1 MTRGFGESRRG
12 ALQSGPFDH
21 GMITGR
27 TRFTQ
32 NGSSDPPSGGEGA
45 PPRQRPPC
53 PATGGGRKEV
63 GLLPPL
69 GARRTPH
76 RRWQRRAARSVL
88 LAVIL
93 MPLTVLST
101 GSLTA
106 QATPTASRL
115 EEQLDQ
121 LNRESDQLV
130 EQYNQSNEALK
141 RIRRSLEGLRAQA
154 SGAEADVRKLQAVL
168 GARASAAYVQGAGS
182 AVAAV
187 LGSDDPAAAIARVQV
202 LELLAANDGDLMDQL
217 GVAGKAL
224 GERQR
229 DLVAAERSQAAEVDR
244 LAAKKAEV
252 ERAADKTRALL
263 ARMRAAD
270 RPSTPSRPSDPV
282 APPPSG
288 GGGGGSGSAAAV
300 VVAYARAQVGK
311 PYCYGGSGP
320 GCFDCSGLTL
330 MAWRQARV
338 SLPHSSAA
346 QYNVGRRI
354 SAGELQP
361 GDLIFYYSPISHVSV
376 YIGGGQR
383 ISATHTGDYVR
394 VQSLG
399 SSIVGYARPNG

>member
-1 MTRGFGESRRG
+1 ML
-12 ALQSGPFDH
+12 AA
-21 GMITGR
+21 I
-27 TRFTQ
+27 
-32 NGSSDPPSGGEGA
+32 
-45 PPRQRPPC
+45 
-53 PATGGGRKEV
+53 
-63 GLLPPL
+63 LLP
-69 GARRTPH
+69 
-76 RRWQRRAARSVL
+76 
-88 LAVIL
+88 
-93 MPLTVLST
+93 LTLLST
-101 GSLTA
+101 GSNTTA
-106 QATPTASRL
+106 LATPASPARL
-115 EEQLDQ
+115 EDQLDQ

-130 EQYNQSNEALK
+130 EQYNQSNEALA
-141 RIRRSLEGLRAQA
+141 RIKRSLKGLRSQA
-154 SGAEADVRKLQAVL
+154 NGAEEDLRRLRTVL

-202 LELLAANDGDLMDQL
+202 LDLLAAHDGDLMDQL
-217 GVAGKAL
+217 GVAGKAFD
-224 GERQR
+224 ERR
-229 DLVAAERSQAAEVDR
+229 RNLVAAEKAQAAEVDR

-270 RPSTPSRPSDPV
+270 RPSAPSQPSGPV

-300 VVAYARAQVGK
+300 VAYVRAQVGK

-320 GCFDCSGLTL
+320 GCFDCSGLTM
-330 MAWRQARV
+330 MAWRQAGV
-338 SLPHSSAA
+338 SLPHSSAS

-399 SSIVGYARPNG
+399 SSIVGYARPSG

>member
-1 MTRGFGESRRG
+1 
-12 ALQSGPFDH
+12 
-21 GMITGR
+21 
-27 TRFTQ
+27 
-32 NGSSDPPSGGEGA
+32 
-45 PPRQRPPC
+45 
-53 PATGGGRKEV
+53 
-63 GLLPPL
+63 LPPL

-76 RRWQRRAARSVL
+76 RRWPRHAARSVL
-88 LAVIL
+88 VAAFLL
-93 MPLTVLST
+93 PLTVLST
-101 GSLTA
+101 GLLTA
-106 QATPTASRL
+106 SATPATSTRL
-115 EEQLDQ
+115 EDQLDRQ
-121 LNRESDQLV
+121 NREADALV

-141 RIRRSLEGLRAQA
+141 KIRRTLKGLRAEA
-154 SGAEADVRKLQAVL
+154 SGAEDDLRKLQATL
-168 GARASAAYVQGAGS
+168 GARASAAYTQGAGS

-202 LELLAANDGDLMDQL
+202 LDLLAAHDGDLMDQL
-217 GVAGKAL
+217 GVAGQAFD
-224 GERQR
+224 ERQR
-229 DLVAAERSQAAEVDR
+229 NLVAAEKAQAAEVER

-270 RPSTPSRPSDPV
+270 RPAAPSAPSSPV

-288 GGGGGSGSAAAV
+288 GGGGGSGSAAAA
-300 VVAYARAQVGK
+300 VAYARAQVGK

-330 MAWRQARV
+330 MAWAQAGV
-338 SLPHSSAA
+338 SLPHSSAS

-354 SAGELQP
+354 SASELQP
-361 GDLIFYYSPISHVSV
+361 GDLIFYYSPISHVSI

>member
-1 MTRGFGESRRG
+1 
-12 ALQSGPFDH
+12 
-21 GMITGR
+21 
-27 TRFTQ
+27 
-32 NGSSDPPSGGEGA
+32 
-45 PPRQRPPC
+45 
-53 PATGGGRKEV
+53 
-63 GLLPPL
+63 LPPL
-69 GARRTPH
+69 GARRPPH
-76 RRWQRRAARSVL
+76 RRWPRRAVQGVL
-88 LAVIL
+88 LAAVL
-93 MPLTVLST
+93 VPLTVLST
-101 GSLTA
+101 GSNTTA
-106 QATPTASRL
+106 QATPASSARL
-115 EEQLDQ
+115 EDQLNR

-130 EQYNQSNEALK
+130 EQYNQSNEALQ
-141 RIRRSLEGLRAQA
+141 RIRRSLKGLQAQA

-224 GERQR
+224 GERRR
-229 DLVAAERSQAAEVDR
+229 DLVAAEKAQAAEVDR

-263 ARMRAAD
+263 ARMRAVD
-270 RPSTPSRPSDPV
+270 RASVPSRPSTPV

-288 GGGGGSGSAAAV
+288 GGGGGGGGSAGA

-320 GCFDCSGLTL
+320 GCFDCSGLTM
-330 MAWRQARV
+330 MAWRQAGV
-338 SLPHSSAA
+338 SLPHSSSA

-354 SAGELQP
+354 SASELRP
-361 GDLIFYYSPISHVSV
+361 GDLVFYYSPISHVSV
-376 YIGGGQR
+376 YIGNGQR

-399 SSIVGYARPNG
+399 SSIVGYARPSG

>member
-1 MTRGFGESRRG
+1 
-12 ALQSGPFDH
+12 
-21 GMITGR
+21 
-27 TRFTQ
+27 
-32 NGSSDPPSGGEGA
+32 
-45 PPRQRPPC
+45 
-53 PATGGGRKEV
+53 
-63 GLLPPL
+63 LPPL
-69 GARRTPH
+69 GARRPPH
-76 RRWQRRAARSVL
+76 RRWPRRAVRSVL
-88 LAVIL
+88 LAAIL
-93 MPLTVLST
+93 VPLTVLST
-101 GSLTA
+101 GPTTA
-106 QATPTASRL
+106 QATPTSSARL
-115 EEQLDQ
+115 EDQLDQ
-121 LNRESDQLV
+121 LNREADQLV

-141 RIRRSLEGLRAQA
+141 RIRRSLKGLETQA
-154 SGAEADVRKLQAVL
+154 SGAEADVRKLKAVL

-229 DLVAAERSQAAEVDR
+229 DLVAAEKAQAAEVDR

-270 RPSTPSRPSDPV
+270 RSSVPSRPSGPV

-288 GGGGGSGSAAAV
+288 GGGGGGGSASA

-320 GCFDCSGLTL
+320 GCFDCSGLTM
-330 MAWRQARV
+330 MAWRQAGI
-338 SLPHSSAA
+338 SLPHSSAS

-361 GDLIFYYSPISHVSV
+361 GDLVFYYSPISHVSV
-376 YIGGGQR
+376 YIGNGQR

>member
-1 MTRGFGESRRG
+1 
-12 ALQSGPFDH
+12 
-21 GMITGR
+21 
-27 TRFTQ
+27 
-32 NGSSDPPSGGEGA
+32 
-45 PPRQRPPC
+45 
-53 PATGGGRKEV
+53 
-63 GLLPPL
+63 LPPL

-76 RRWQRRAARSVL
+76 RRWPRRAARSVL
-88 LAVIL
+88 LAAIL
-93 MPLTVLST
+93 LPLTVLSA
-101 GSLTA
+101 GSNTTA
-106 QATPTASRL
+106 QATPASSARL
-115 EEQLDQ
+115 EDQLDQ
-121 LNRESDQLV
+121 LNREADQLV

-141 RIRRSLEGLRAQA
+141 RIRRSLKGLRAQA
-154 SGAEADVRKLQAVL
+154 SGAQADVRKLQAVL

-229 DLVAAERSQAAEVDR
+229 GLVAAEKAQAAEVDR
-244 LAAKKAEV
+244 LAAKKAQV

-270 RPSTPSRPSDPV
+270 RASVPSRPSAPPV

-288 GGGGGSGSAAAV
+288 GGGGGGGGAAA

-320 GCFDCSGLTL
+320 GCFDCSGLTM
-330 MAWRQARV
+330 MAWRQAGV

-354 SAGELQP
+354 SASELQP

-376 YIGGGQR
+376 YIGNGQR

>member
-1 MTRGFGESRRG
+1 
-12 ALQSGPFDH
+12 
-21 GMITGR
+21 
-27 TRFTQ
+27 
-32 NGSSDPPSGGEGA
+32 
-45 PPRQRPPC
+45 
-53 PATGGGRKEV
+53 
-63 GLLPPL
+63 
-69 GARRTPH
+69 
-76 RRWQRRAARSVL
+76 VL
-88 LAVIL
+88 LAAVL
-93 MPLTVLST
+93 VPLTVLST
-101 GSLTA
+101 GPTTA
-106 QATPTASRL
+106 QATPTSSARL
-115 EEQLDQ
+115 EDQLDQ
-121 LNRESDQLV
+121 LNREADQLV

-141 RIRRSLEGLRAQA
+141 RIRRSLKGLQTQA

-229 DLVAAERSQAAEVDR
+229 DLVAAEKAQAAEVDR

-270 RPSTPSRPSDPV
+270 RSSVPSRPSAPV

-288 GGGGGSGSAAAV
+288 GGGGGGGGSAAAV
-300 VVAYARAQVGK
+300 VAYVRAQVGK

-320 GCFDCSGLTL
+320 GCFDCSGLTM
-330 MAWRQARV
+330 MAWRQAGV
-338 SLPHSSAA
+338 SLPHSSAS
-346 QYNVGRRI
+346 QYSVGRRV

-376 YIGGGQR
+376 YIGNGQR

-399 SSIVGYARPNG
+399 SSIVGFARPNG

>member
-1 MTRGFGESRRG
+1 
-12 ALQSGPFDH
+12 
-21 GMITGR
+21 
-27 TRFTQ
+27 
-32 NGSSDPPSGGEGA
+32 
-45 PPRQRPPC
+45 
-53 PATGGGRKEV
+53 
-63 GLLPPL
+63 
-69 GARRTPH
+69 
-76 RRWQRRAARSVL
+76 VL
-88 LAVIL
+88 LAAIL

-101 GSLTA
+101 GSNTTA
-106 QATPTASRL
+106 VAAPTSSARL
-115 EEQLDQ
+115 EDQLDQ
-121 LNRESDQLV
+121 LNRQADQLV

-141 RIRRSLEGLRAQA
+141 RLQRAHKALRAQA
-154 SGAEADVRKLQAVL
+154 SGARADVRKLQAVL

-187 LGSDDPAAAIARVQV
+187 LGSDDPNAAIDRVQV
-202 LELLAANDGDLMDQL
+202 LDLLANRDGDLMDQL
-217 GVAGKAL
+217 WVAGKAL
-224 GERQR
+224 DARQGE
-229 DLVAAERSQAAEVDR
+229 LVAAEKAQAAEVDR

-288 GGGGGSGSAAAV
+288 GGGGGASGSAAA

-311 PYCYGGSGP
+311 PYCYGGSGSA
-320 GCFDCSGLTL
+320 CFDCSGLTM
-330 MAWRQARV
+330 MAWQQAGV

-346 QYNVGRRI
+346 QYSVGRRV

-376 YIGGGQR
+376 YIGNGQR

-399 SSIVGYARPNG
+399 SSIVGFARPNG

>member
-1 MTRGFGESRRG
+1 
-12 ALQSGPFDH
+12 
-21 GMITGR
+21 
-27 TRFTQ
+27 
-32 NGSSDPPSGGEGA
+32 
-45 PPRQRPPC
+45 
-53 PATGGGRKEV
+53 
-63 GLLPPL
+63 
-69 GARRTPH
+69 
-76 RRWQRRAARSVL
+76 VL
-88 LAVIL
+88 LAAIL
-93 MPLTVLST
+93 VPLTVLST
-101 GSLTA
+101 GSNTTA
-106 QATPTASRL
+106 QATPASSARL
-115 EEQLDQ
+115 EDQLNQ
-121 LNRESDQLV
+121 LNREADQLV

-141 RIRRSLEGLRAQA
+141 RIRRSLKGLQAQA

-229 DLVAAERSQAAEVDR
+229 DLVAAEKAQAAEVDR

-252 ERAADKTRALL
+252 ERAAGKTRALL
-263 ARMRAAD
+263 ARMRAVD
-270 RPSTPSRPSDPV
+270 RASVPSRPATPV

-288 GGGGGSGSAAAV
+288 GGGGGGGGGGSAAA

-320 GCFDCSGLTL
+320 GCFDCSGLTM
-330 MAWRQARV
+330 MAWRQAGV

-354 SAGELQP
+354 SSGELRP
-361 GDLIFYYSPISHVSV
+361 GDLVFYYSPISHVSV
-376 YIGGGQR
+376 YIGNGQR

-399 SSIVGYARPNG
+399 TSIAGYARPSG

>member
-1 MTRGFGESRRG
+1 M
-12 ALQSGPFDH
+12 L
-21 GMITGR
+21 
-27 TRFTQ
+27 
-32 NGSSDPPSGGEGA
+32 
-45 PPRQRPPC
+45 
-53 PATGGGRKEV
+53 
-63 GLLPPL
+63 
-69 GARRTPH
+69 
-76 RRWQRRAARSVL
+76 AA
-88 LAVIL
+88 IL
-93 MPLTVLST
+93 VPLTLLST
-101 GSLTA
+101 GSNTTA
-106 QATPTASRL
+106 LATPASPARL
-115 EEQLDQ
+115 EDQLDQ
-121 LNRESDQLV
+121 LNREADQLV

-141 RIRRSLEGLRAQA
+141 RIKRSLKGLRGQ
-154 SGAEADVRKLQAVL
+154 ADVAEEDLRKLRAVL
-168 GARASAAYVQGAGS
+168 GARASAAYIQGAGS

-202 LELLAANDGDLMDQL
+202 LDLLAAHDGDLMDQL
-217 GVAGKAL
+217 GVAGKSFD
-224 GERQR
+224 ERHR
-229 DLVAAERSQAAEVDR
+229 NLVAAQKAQAAEVDR

-263 ARMRAAD
+263 SRMRAAD
-270 RPSTPSRPSDPV
+270 RPAAPSQPSGPV

-288 GGGGGSGSAAAV
+288 GGGGGSGSAAA

-320 GCFDCSGLTL
+320 GCFDCSGLTM
-330 MAWRQARV
+330 MAWRQAGV
-338 SLPHSSAA
+338 SLPHSSAS

-354 SAGELQP
+354 SASELQP

>member
-1 MTRGFGESRRG
+1 M
-12 ALQSGPFDH
+12 
-21 GMITGR
+21 
-27 TRFTQ
+27 
-32 NGSSDPPSGGEGA
+32 
-45 PPRQRPPC
+45 
-53 PATGGGRKEV
+53 
-63 GLLPPL
+63 PPL
-69 GARRTPH
+69 GARRPPH
-76 RRWQRRAARSVL
+76 RRWPRRAVRSVL
-88 LAVIL
+88 LAAIL
-93 MPLTVLST
+93 VPLTVLST
-101 GSLTA
+101 GPTTA
-106 QATPTASRL
+106 QATPTSSARL
-115 EEQLDQ
+115 EDQLDQ
-121 LNRESDQLV
+121 LNREADQLV

-141 RIRRSLEGLRAQA
+141 RIRRSLKGLETQA
-154 SGAEADVRKLQAVL
+154 SGAEADVRKLKAVL

-229 DLVAAERSQAAEVDR
+229 DLVAAEKAQAAEVDR

-270 RPSTPSRPSDPV
+270 RSSVPSRPSGPV

-288 GGGGGSGSAAAV
+288 GGGGGGGSASA

-320 GCFDCSGLTL
+320 GCFDCSGLTM
-330 MAWRQARV
+330 MAWRQAGI
-338 SLPHSSAA
+338 SLPHSSAS

-361 GDLIFYYSPISHVSV
+361 GDLVFYYSPISHVSV
-376 YIGGGQR
+376 YIGNGQR

>member
-1 MTRGFGESRRG
+1 
-12 ALQSGPFDH
+12 
-21 GMITGR
+21 
-27 TRFTQ
+27 
-32 NGSSDPPSGGEGA
+32 
-45 PPRQRPPC
+45 
-53 PATGGGRKEV
+53 
-63 GLLPPL
+63 LPPL

-76 RRWQRRAARSVL
+76 RRWPRRAARSVL
-88 LAVIL
+88 LAAIL
-93 MPLTVLST
+93 LPLTVLST
-101 GSLTA
+101 GSNTTA
-106 QATPTASRL
+106 QATPASSARL
-115 EEQLDQ
+115 EDQLDQ

-130 EQYNQSNEALK
+130 EQYNQSRDALD
-141 RIRRSLEGLRAQA
+141 RIRRSLKNLQTQA
-154 SGAEADVRKLQAVL
+154 TGAEDDVRKLKASL

-217 GVAGKAL
+217 GLAGKVLDA
-224 GERQR
+224 RKA
-229 DLVAAERSQAAEVDR
+229 DLVAAEKAQAAEVKR

-270 RPSTPSRPSDPV
+270 RPQAPTRPSNPV
-282 APPPSG
+282 APPPSS
-288 GGGGGSGSAAAV
+288 GGGSGSAAAA
-300 VVAYARAQVGK
+300 VAYARAQVGK
-311 PYCYGGSGP
+311 PYCYGGAGSA
-320 GCFDCSGLTL
+320 CFDCSGLTM
-330 MAWRQARV
+330 MAWRQAGI
-338 SLPHSSAA
+338 SLPHSSSA

-354 SAGELQP
+354 SASELQP
-361 GDLIFYYSPISHVSV
+361 GDLIFYYSPISHVSI

>member
-1 MTRGFGESRRG
+1 M
-12 ALQSGPFDH
+12 
-21 GMITGR
+21 
-27 TRFTQ
+27 
-32 NGSSDPPSGGEGA
+32 
-45 PPRQRPPC
+45 
-53 PATGGGRKEV
+53 
-63 GLLPPL
+63 PPL

-76 RRWQRRAARSVL
+76 RRWPRRAARSVL
-88 LAVIL
+88 LAAIVL
-93 MPLTVLST
+93 PLTVLST
-101 GSLTA
+101 GPMTA
-106 QATPTASRL
+106 TATPASPARL
-115 EEQLDQ
+115 EDQ
-121 LNRESDQLV
+121 LERQNREADQLV

-141 RIRRSLEGLRAQA
+141 EIRRSLKGLRAEA
-154 SGAEADVRKLQAVL
+154 SGAQDDLRKLQASL

-202 LELLAANDGDLMDQL
+202 LDLLAAHDGDLMDQL

-224 GERQR
+224 AERQR
-229 DLVAAERSQAAEVDR
+229 NLVAAEKAQAAEVER
-244 LAAKKAEV
+244 LQAKKAEV

-270 RPSTPSRPSDPV
+270 RPSAPSAPPSSPV

-288 GGGGGSGSAAAV
+288 GGGGSGGAAAA
-300 VVAYARAQVGK
+300 VAYARAQVGK

-320 GCFDCSGLTL
+320 GCFDCSGLTM
-330 MAWRQARV
+330 MAWQQGGA

-354 SAGELQP
+354 SASELQP
-361 GDLIFYYSPISHVSV
+361 GDLIFYYSPISHVSI